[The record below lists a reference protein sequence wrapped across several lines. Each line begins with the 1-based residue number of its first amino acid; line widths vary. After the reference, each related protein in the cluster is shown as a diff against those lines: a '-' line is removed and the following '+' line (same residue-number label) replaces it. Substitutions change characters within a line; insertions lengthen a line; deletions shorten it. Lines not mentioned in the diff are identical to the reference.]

1 MLENFIIVF
10 SILIVLIVFLIIFVI
25 NLTMKL
31 QQLTSDVLNIIGILD
46 DLQLIKLKNVQIK
59 DPNNRHSRKI

>member
-1 MLENFIIVF
+1 MLV

-25 NLTMKL
+25 NLTMRL
-31 QQLTSDVLNIIGILD
+31 RQLKYEVSVIISVLD

-59 DPNNRHSRKI
+59 DPNNRYPRKI